1 MAVRT
6 IYTCDL
12 CGAEQDNDN
21 QMWWVG
27 IRVTAYRTYGNTPET
42 PQTKSSTS
50 IADHNKLCCR
60 ECCEKLGIE
69 FRLTPKKDEPAPTYP
84 TFEDLV
90 NGIIDDRLSEIRNA

>member
-12 CGAEQDNDN
+12 CGAEQDNDQ

-27 IRVTAYRTYGNTPET
+27 IRVAPYKSYASAET
-42 PQTKSSTS
+42 PQTRNSMG

-69 FRLTPKKDEPAPTYP
+69 FRPTPKEDKPAPTYP

-90 NGIIDDRLSEIRNA
+90 NGIIDGRLSEIRNA